1 MGDIQGAMSMRHLS
15 VWTKHCSGFPPP
27 ATFACALKC
36 CVPPRTCHSPKAHD
50 IVAISPTPQ
59 LTTSSP
65 LRIEALEISSSRRP
79 GLERFLMPWSARPH
93 GGGGSVHRE
102 AILTTSEINVKH
114 PPTLLEFSGEPG
126 RALCGASAAQFQ
138 LFFTGP
144 WRGSIKK

>member
-1 MGDIQGAMSMRHLS
+1 MRHLS

-93 GGGGSVHRE
+93 GGGRLSTPRGHSYNIRNQCE
-102 AILTTSEINVKH
+102 TSPYLVGVLRGAWE
-114 PPTLLEFSGEPG
+114 G
-126 RALCGASAAQFQ
+126 ALWSKRCSIPAGFYRPLARQFQ
-138 LFFTGP
+138 KIVTN
-144 WRGSIKK
+144 SHV